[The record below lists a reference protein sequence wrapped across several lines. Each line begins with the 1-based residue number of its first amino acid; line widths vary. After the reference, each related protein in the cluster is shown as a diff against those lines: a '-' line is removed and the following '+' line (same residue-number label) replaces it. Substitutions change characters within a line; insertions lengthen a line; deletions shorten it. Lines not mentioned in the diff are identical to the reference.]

1 MKLPTSIENILNENI
16 VENARL
22 ELKKNWNPE
31 PILHTICAFAND
43 IDNWGGGYTLIGVQE
58 ENGRPKMPITGLE
71 LSEIDKIQKELLAKC
86 KLIQPS
92 YTPIVDVAQYK
103 GKNILVVW
111 YFGGQTRPYKCPTTL
126 DNVGLMFFNDEP
138 QKFFPYSQIE
148 VVDLRNGPE
157 GDDMTEQI
165 FKGPIDS
172 MIKSAL
178 TYIKNTIIVEK
189 ILKIDGQAEAVR
201 FFNYPYQAIE
211 EALVNAVYHRGY
223 DVREP
228 VEVRIMEDRIHIVSY
243 PGPDRS
249 ISEKSIE
256 DKNMIARKYRNRRIG
271 EFLKELKLTEG
282 RNTGVPK
289 IKRALKNNGSK
300 EPEFETNETR
310 DYFIT
315 TIFMHEGF
323 ENEVKDR
330 PRTDQAPT
338 KLNDQEI
345 KILEF
350 CKEPHSKKEIMEY
363 MEYKHT
369 RNFTML
375 YLKPLLEKGFLRMT
389 IPEKPNHKNQK
400 YIKIM

>member
-1 MKLPTSIENILNENI
+1 M
-16 VENARL
+16 R
-22 ELKKNWNPE
+22 
-31 PILHTICAFAND
+31 
-43 IDNWGGGYTLIGVQE
+43 
-58 ENGRPKMPITGLE
+58 
-71 LSEIDKIQKELLAKC
+71 
-86 KLIQPS
+86 
-92 YTPIVDVAQYK
+92 IVDGTPEYMK
-103 GKNILVVW
+103 PL
-111 YFGGQTRPYKCPTTL
+111 
-126 DNVGLMFFNDEP
+126 NVGLMFFNDEP

-178 TYIKNTIIVEK
+178 TYIKNTVIVEK
-189 ILKIDGQAEAVR
+189 ILKIAGQAEAVR

-249 ISEKSIE
+249 ISEKSLE

-282 RNTGVPK
+282 RNTEVPK

-300 EPEFETNETR
+300 EPKFETNETR

-315 TIFMHEGF
+315 TIFMHDGF
-323 ENEVKDR
+323 ENEISNKIKTSDKILNYLKQNEFITTAIANELLNLSSQ
-330 PRTDQAPT
+330 RTRAILSKMAKEEIIIAEGANRNRKY
-338 KLNDQEI
+338 KLNV
-345 KILEF
+345 K
-350 CKEPHSKKEIMEY
+350 
-363 MEYKHT
+363 
-369 RNFTML
+369 
-375 YLKPLLEKGFLRMT
+375 
-389 IPEKPNHKNQK
+389 
-400 YIKIM
+400 